1 MCTYPEQQHNTHKI
15 SYCEQ
20 TYKRTKQWCADIRI
34 QSDLK
39 SKQEQNDRLHAAERS
54 IIFKSN
60 RRYRQITM
68 RYYRS
73 TCLSLVYE
81 KPSRSNLKNQS
92 EHSVPPG
99 AHMTTQ
105 PMRKSLQTNSS
116 GRAACSL
123 ATKAQHTAHPAHAR
137 HAPPTHL
144 NGSGFIFF
152 RERTCMFE
160 LRESLPEMALIRSG
174 IISFTQETL

>member
-1 MCTYPEQQHNTHKI
+1 MCTYPEQQHNTQKI

-34 QSDLK
+34 QSDWK
-39 SKQEQNDRLHAAERS
+39 SKQEINDRLHAAERS
-54 IIFKSN
+54 IIFTSN

-105 PMRKSLQTNSS
+105 PTRRNLQTNSFQC
-116 GRAACSL
+116 AACSL
-123 ATKAQHTAHPAHAR
+123 AKAQDITNLHLRALTTHSSQLLKLHLLQEANLHVRAAR
-137 HAPPTHL
+137 VAAKDGLDPLQDPQPH
-144 NGSGFIFF
+144 SGD
-152 RERTCMFE
+152 
-160 LRESLPEMALIRSG
+160 A
-174 IISFTQETL
+174 